1 MDGRGESG
9 MNDLEL
15 GKRLAIACRYA
26 TSKANPDIPGDLL
39 AKMQEYDPEMADCF
53 RKMIG
58 LKT

>member
-1 MDGRGESG
+1 

-39 AKMQEYDPEMADCF
+39 TKMQEYDPEMADCF